1 MSTVRAVRH
10 ECDRCGI
17 YVRAAIAA
25 INGDLQLTLCGHH
38 AARNKDALEAQ
49 GFTLFPL
56 DAKVPA

>member
-1 MSTVRAVRH
+1 MRH
-10 ECDRCGI
+10 ECDRCGL

-25 INGDLQLTLCGHH
+25 VNGALELTFCAHH

-49 GFTLFPL
+49 GFTLIPL